1 MSNRLEIIDKVV
13 PYDTNI
19 TGYKKCMS
27 CKESPKIFPNEPSR
41 REYQEMTGI
50 CPCCWEISLLGPDDG
65 EEEIEH
71 AKKVLLFYGRK
82 FILQD
87 QPPHSWQC
95 LKCKKIVQGEEV
107 KRPHICATEQTEV
120 TGVTEG
126 VCKIC
131 MNSCNMKCSKCKS
144 VYYCSKDCQK
154 KDWPKHKRECVSN
167 INT

>member
-107 KRPHICATEQTEV
+107 KRPHICATEQTEQ
-120 TGVTEG
+120 GLSEEG
-126 VCKIC
+126 LAKAQKRMPIKI
-131 MNSCNMKCSKCKS
+131 SRIQ
-144 VYYCSKDCQK
+144 YLF
-154 KDWPKHKRECVSN
+154 KRKRSS
-167 INT
+167 

>member
-13 PYDTNI
+13 PYDNTNI
-19 TGYKKCMS
+19 TGYKECMS

-107 KRPHICATEQTEV
+107 KRPHICATEQTEQ
-120 TGVTEG
+120 GLSEEG
-126 VCKIC
+126 LAKAQKRMPIKI
-131 MNSCNMKCSKCKS
+131 SRIQYLFK
-144 VYYCSKDCQK
+144 QK
-154 KDWPKHKRECVSN
+154 RSS
-167 INT
+167 